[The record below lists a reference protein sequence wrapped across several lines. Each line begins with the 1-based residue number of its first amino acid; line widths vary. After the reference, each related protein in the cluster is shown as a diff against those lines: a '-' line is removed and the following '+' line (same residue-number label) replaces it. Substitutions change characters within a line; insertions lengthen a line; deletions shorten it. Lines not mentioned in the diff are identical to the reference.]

1 MQIRVRERESAAG
14 WGGGVVLMY
23 FMLACAGAE
32 QREGE
37 REAEMA
43 VKREEMRG
51 RRGSEAEMAVE
62 RERTRWACR
71 EGG

>member
-1 MQIRVRERESAAG
+1 MGS
-14 WGGGVVLMY
+14 WGDGGVLMY
-23 FMLACAGAE
+23 FMLTCAGAE
-32 QREGE
+32 QREGEREGE

-51 RRGSEAEMAVE
+51 RRGSEAEMSIE
-62 RERTRWACR
+62 RERLRWAWR

>member
-1 MQIRVRERESAAG
+1 
-14 WGGGVVLMY
+14 MY
-23 FMLACAGAE
+23 FMLTCAGAE

-51 RRGSEAEMAVE
+51 RRGSEVEMSVERERRRWAWREGGWDDRRENEAEMAVD
-62 RERTRWACR
+62 RER
-71 EGG
+71 G